1 MLQMS
6 KGSIMLFAL
15 FFGMAL
21 AFTAS
26 TPSPS
31 GVDSAA
37 CPDGKPAG
45 EDAGDRAAFAVYRE
59 KPAVPNDLIDAS
71 GERSVALG
79 ATRGASAQIAAEVEE
94 QSTASRTVRSLCG
107 KRRSDQHTDYRAER
121 RTAGGWLPYTGPP
134 ADLIGKIAT
143 AGGLVLTGGLFW
155 WYGAIW
161 PRRTPS
167 GPIAIRRSPYG
178 RRRHSGLEP

>member
-1 MLQMS
+1 MLQIS
-6 KGSIMLFAL
+6 KGSILLLAL

-21 AFTAS
+21 AS
-26 TPSPS
+26 TVSAPSSS
-31 GVDSAA
+31 GVDAAA
-37 CPDGKPAG
+37 CPDGKPAA
-45 EDAGDRAAFAVYRE
+45 EDAGGRAAFAVYRE
-59 KPAVPNDLIDAS
+59 KPAVPNGPIDAS

-79 ATRGASAQIAAEVEE
+79 ATRGASAQIAAGVEE

-107 KRRSDQHTDYRAER
+107 KRRSDQHTDYRADR
-121 RTAGGWLPYTGPP
+121 RAAGGWLPYTGPP

-178 RRRHSGLEP
+178 RRRHSDLEP

>member
-6 KGSIMLFAL
+6 KGSVLLLAL

-21 AFTAS
+21 AFAAS
-26 TPSPS
+26 APSSS
-31 GVDSAA
+31 GMDAAA

-45 EDAGDRAAFAVYRE
+45 EDAGDRAASAVYRE
-59 KPAVPNDLIDAS
+59 KPAGPNGAIDAS

-79 ATRGASAQIAAEVEE
+79 ATRGASAQVAAGVEE

-107 KRRSDQHTDYRAER
+107 KRRSDQHTDHRADR
-121 RTAGGWLPYTGPP
+121 HAAGGWLPYTGPP

-161 PRRTPS
+161 PRRNPS
-167 GPIAIRRSPYG
+167 GPITIRRSPYG